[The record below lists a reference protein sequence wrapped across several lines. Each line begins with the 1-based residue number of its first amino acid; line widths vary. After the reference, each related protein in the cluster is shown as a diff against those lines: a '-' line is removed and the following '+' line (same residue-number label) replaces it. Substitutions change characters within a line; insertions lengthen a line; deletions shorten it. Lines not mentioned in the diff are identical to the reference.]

1 MDSVAKKALDNS
13 LRWLTRSESSFQ
25 SGDYDIA
32 IYELEMAGEVAL
44 KSLIMSKGF
53 EIPKRHDVSTIIR
66 SLVRNEKIVQD
77 DRKDEFEGYLDSFEH
92 VARVR
97 GDAGYS
103 YESSSDLED
112 FKLIYERHVEGSK
125 KLVALIHEMFRT

>member
-44 KSLIMSKGF
+44 KSLILSKGF
-53 EIPKRHDVSTIIR
+53 EIPKKHDVSTIIR

-77 DRKDEFEGYLDSFEH
+77 DRKDEFERCLDSFEH

-97 GDAGYS
+97 GDEGYR

-112 FKLIYERHVEGSK
+112 FKQIYERHLEGSK